1 MDKDIYGGVADSR
14 PLRRHNPTLGA
25 KEREERETSKIRGE
39 GVGGEHRG
47 GEGGG
52 GGEGGLGEGTKCS
65 LPPVE

>member
-39 GVGGEHRG
+39 GVGGERR
-47 GEGGG
+47 

>member
-39 GVGGEHRG
+39 GERRG

-52 GGEGGLGEGTKCS
+52 ERGLGEGTKCS

>member
-39 GVGGEHRG
+39 GEGGEHRG
-47 GEGGG
+47 G
-52 GGEGGLGEGTKCS
+52 
-65 LPPVE
+65 